1 MIGYDDHSNDDLRN
15 RVDPIRNNLQL
26 RPWIRAGGESGWVS
40 GWKGWKDA
48 RMEGWKDGR
57 KEGRKEGRKKERKE
71 REGVRQ
77 NIKNPLPISLTPS
90 REAEA
95 SDPCTMPN
103 AFYSACCNNA
113 LLRRESS

>member
-1 MIGYDDHSNDDLRN
+1 MITVTTTSGIESTLFGVNFSFALGSELVA
-15 RVDPIRNNLQL
+15 RVDGYP
-26 RPWIRAGGESGWVS
+26 
-40 GWKGWKDA
+40 
-48 RMEGWKDGR
+48 DGR
-57 KEGRKEGRKKERKE
+57 DGRMEGRKEGRKKERKE